1 MADFEQAVALVLKHE
16 GGYTPG
22 LPDDPG
28 GETNFGIAKKYHPN
42 VDIKNLTAE
51 QAKEIYQQEYWRFD
65 DVVNQSTAN
74 CLLDC
79 AVNQGLAFAQE
90 LHELYVKQNVPLAL
104 QEVQLHRLMRYASSN
119 KTQFYH
125 AWFSRVLDV

>member
-28 GETNFGIAKKYHPN
+28 GETNFGIAKKFHPD
-42 VDIKNLTAE
+42 VDIKNLTVE
-51 QAKEIYQQEYWRFD
+51 QAKEIYEREYWRFD
-65 DVVNQSTAN
+65 GVENQQEAN

-79 AVNQGLAFAQE
+79 SASQGLAFAVE
-90 LHELYVKQNVPLAL
+90 LQGQTLRGIQLA
-104 QEVQLHRLMRYASSN
+104 RLLRYARDPRH
-119 KTQFYH
+119 QFYH
-125 AWFSRVLDV
+125 TWFSRVLDV